1 MTLVSSCLP
10 KGHRTRS
17 ILNRI
22 DFGQSVQHAQH
33 SEWSPHSIQTG
44 PGTCNQSHVRPVF
57 WFGKLFFSAQ
67 KLVWTQITGFGRLRR
82 SHVSISVFCILAYE
96 RSSTVVIRQSLPVSA
111 FRHFADSHPK
121 ISPRSIL
128 NPFCCKSRPPPFLQ
142 IAGYLS

>member
-1 MTLVSSCLP
+1 MVATFYPNRTGDLQPIARSACFLV
-10 KGHRTRS
+10 RE
-17 ILNRI
+17 
-22 DFGQSVQHAQH
+22 A
-33 SEWSPHSIQTG
+33 
-44 PGTCNQSHVRPVF
+44 
-57 WFGKLFFSAQ
+57 FFSAQ

-128 NPFCCKSRPPPFLQ
+128 NPFCCKSRPPPSSKSLVTCHDATGHCRLLLRSHLRSVAVLR
-142 IAGYLS
+142 IAAAF